1 LSPQEVN
8 EKTKNKEQVNIADQI
23 KL

>member
-23 KL
+23 KF